1 MAFGGVDIRFVWL
14 AAVVG
19 ALLAGWLTPAP
30 ARPPANY
37 NPALHAWFESLKE
50 PGTGI
55 GCCSEAD
62 CHILQPGELKQTKD
76 GYQVRVRNLWIKVPP
91 DKILEHQYN
100 PTGGTVACYGPGR
113 TADDAAKIVIF
124 CFIRGTET

>member
-1 MAFGGVDIRFVWL
+1 MRLWRL
-14 AAVVG
+14 VVVVCVTV
-19 ALLAGWLTPAP
+19 LAGIAPAL

-55 GCCSEAD
+55 GCCSESD
-62 CHILQPGELKQTKD
+62 CHILTPEELKQTKE
-76 GYQVRVRNLWIKVPP
+76 GYQVRVRNLWVKVPP
-91 DKILEHQYN
+91 DKILEHQWN
-100 PTGGTVACYGPGR
+100 PTGGVVACYGPGR
-113 TADDAAKIVIF
+113 TVDDSANIVIF

>member
-1 MAFGGVDIRFVWL
+1 MRVVWL
-14 AAVVG
+14 AVAAGMTV
-19 ALLAGWLTPAP
+19 LAATMPAS

-55 GCCSEAD
+55 GCCSESD
-62 CHILQPGELKQTKD
+62 CHILQPEELQQTKE

-100 PTGGTVACYGPGR
+100 PTGGVVACYGPGR
-113 TADDAAKIVIF
+113 TAGNAANIVIF

>member
-1 MAFGGVDIRFVWL
+1 MIWR
-14 AAVVG
+14 
-19 ALLAGWLTPAP
+19 LLAPVCVIVLALIEAAP
-30 ARPPANY
+30 AKPPAHV

-62 CHILQPGELKQTKD
+62 CHILQADELKQTKD
-76 GYQVRVRNLWIKVPP
+76 GYQIRVRNLWIKVPP
-91 DKILEHQYN
+91 DKILEHQWN
-100 PTGGTVACYGPGR
+100 PTGGVVACYGPGR
-113 TADDAAKIVIF
+113 DAGDQDAIKIY

>member
-1 MAFGGVDIRFVWL
+1 MAFEGVGMRFLWL
-14 AAVVG
+14 AAMC
-19 ALLAGWLTPAP
+19 ALLATGLTSAS
-30 ARPPANY
+30 ARPPVNY

-62 CHILQPGELKQTKD
+62 CHILQPEELKQTKE

-91 DKILEHQYN
+91 DKILEHQHN
-100 PTGGTVACYGPGR
+100 PTGGVVACYGSGR
-113 TADDAAKIVIF
+113 TADDAANIVIF